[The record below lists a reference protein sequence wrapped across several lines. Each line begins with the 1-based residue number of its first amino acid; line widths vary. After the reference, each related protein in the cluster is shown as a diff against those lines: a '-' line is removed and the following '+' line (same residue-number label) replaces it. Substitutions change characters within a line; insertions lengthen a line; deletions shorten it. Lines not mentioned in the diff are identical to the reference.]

1 MKNYLFLSVVGTMM
15 LAACSN
21 DEAVPIESSDAV
33 QTGPELT
40 LTLNSGGDGLSTRAG
55 RPVNSS
61 EAANNVTAV
70 KLYIYNASGT
80 DVTSSALAA
89 GTQNPISW
97 TAGPSTPAAPG
108 NNPTPAHKA
117 SQTVKL
123 NKLATDG
130 EYTVVAY
137 GYNLAADYTI
147 SGGGNG
153 DDVFTATL
161 PALGNESELFAG
173 KKSFNVVNGNI
184 VAGSSGE
191 VELRRHVAG
200 LLGYFKNVPILYPL
214 PASGVPT
221 IVAYVRVYASSH
233 ASAFTFPS
241 VKTVNGTGDN
251 TKTKVLEFNLA
262 SLITDFITQ
271 TTAAGTDL
279 TKVFNIPAINTGLTA
294 TVPNSI
300 LSGKFLIPFNKVA
313 SATTFTVQL
322 ESATGTVL
330 KSWDIVNNDL
340 TGDKKIYDIQRNY
353 FYSIGQKYK
362 ASTTDGG
369 TTDPGTTGD
378 DDQPIDLSKETVI
391 TITINDAW
399 DTIYNLGIE

>member
-70 KLYIYNASGT
+70 KLYIYNASGA

-123 NKLATDG
+123 NKLASDG

-173 KKSFNVVNGNI
+173 KKNFNVVNGNI

-262 SLITDFITQ
+262 SLITDFVAQ

-322 ESATGTVL
+322 ESATGTLL

>member
-1 MKNYLFLSVVGTMM
+1 MKKYLFLSAVGAMM

-21 DEAVPIESSDAV
+21 DDTVPVEGANAAQPGS
-33 QTGPELT
+33 ELT
-40 LTLNSGGDGLSTRAG
+40 LTLNSGGDGLGTRAN

-80 DVTSSALAA
+80 DVTAAALSA
-89 GTQNPISW
+89 GTLNPITW
-97 TAGPSTPAAPG
+97 TAGPTNPAAPG
-108 NNPTPAHKA
+108 DNPSPAHKA
-117 SQTVKL
+117 SQTIKL

-130 EYTVVAY
+130 VYTVVAY
-137 GYNLAADYTI
+137 GYNLVTDYTI
-147 SGGGNG
+147 SGGGTAN
-153 DDVFTATL
+153 DAFTATL
-161 PALGNESELFAG
+161 PGATNESELFAG
-173 KKSFNVVNGNI
+173 KSTFTVVNGNI
-184 VAGSSGE
+184 QSGTSSE

-200 LLGYFKNVPILYPL
+200 LLGYFKNVPILYTNPSTGL
-214 PASGVPT
+214 PD

-241 VKTVNGTGDN
+241 ALPVNGTGNN

-262 SLITDFITQ
+262 TLISDFVSQ
-271 TTAAGTDL
+271 TTAIGLDL
-279 TKVFNIPAINTGLTA
+279 TKTFNIPAKTGLTA

-300 LSGKFLIPFNKVA
+300 LSGKFLVPFAKVA
-313 SATTFTVQL
+313 STTTFTIQL
-322 ESATGTVL
+322 ENALGATL
-330 KSWDIVNNDL
+330 KSWDVINNGLAGEKVFDV
-340 TGDKKIYDIQRNY
+340 QRNY
-353 FYSIGQKYK
+353 FYSIGQKYV
-362 ASTTDGG
+362 ASSTDGG
-369 TTDPGTTGD
+369 TSDPGETGD

>member
-123 NKLATDG
+123 NKLANDG

-173 KKSFNVVNGNI
+173 KKNFNVVNGNI

-262 SLITDFITQ
+262 SLITDFIAQ
-271 TTAAGTDL
+271 TTAVGLDL

-322 ESATGTVL
+322 EDKDGVVL

>member
-123 NKLATDG
+123 NKLGSDG

-173 KKSFNVVNGNI
+173 KKKFNVVNGNI

>member
-21 DEAVPIESSDAV
+21 DEAVPIESSDAA

-123 NKLATDG
+123 NKLASDG

-173 KKSFNVVNGNI
+173 KKNFNVVNGNI

-262 SLITDFITQ
+262 SLITDFTAQ